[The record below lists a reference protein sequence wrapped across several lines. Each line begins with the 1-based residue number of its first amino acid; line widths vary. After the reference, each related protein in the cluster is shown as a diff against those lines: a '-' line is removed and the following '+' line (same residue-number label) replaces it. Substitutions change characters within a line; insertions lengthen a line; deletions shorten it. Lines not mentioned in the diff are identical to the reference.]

1 MQARWRSAS
10 RRWCGGAALAL
21 LAMAGTAGAQGPG
34 PKVSGSEL
42 ARFGFFQDFDELDL
56 EALLETAQV
65 EVGVAS
71 RGTTSVERAP
81 GAVTVVTE
89 AQMRALGART
99 LEDVLRSL
107 PGFDVQR
114 DTLGRPRVAVRG
126 AGLSASAGGGD
137 EVLVLLNGQR
147 LNEAV
152 TGSAT
157 SVNLELSVEHLSR
170 IEVWRGVGT
179 ALYGAGAARAVID
192 LISTSPRDFQGIQ
205 LQAELGSFGSQR
217 YGLRL
222 AQTFK
227 GLSFSGLV
235 LWSDSDGPSL
245 DVPADRQTARD
256 LAAPPGSAPVSLAP
270 SSVQDG
276 REVFQATYQ
285 LGFRDLW
292 LQWHSKREETQG
304 FVGFA
309 DTLGRDNALD
319 LRQDALALGY
329 TRRTSQGRFEARGT
343 LMKTRTGETLNT
355 APPGFGFETPEG
367 QVVFPSGVY
376 QQDEFDTSRLAGEL
390 SFERRSGTH
399 ALAGGLEL
407 AHERTEDLYVRSN
420 LDYLTGQLLTD
431 VSDVPGAVE
440 ARSRDT
446 FALWLQDGWSRGR
459 TTLTGSLRY
468 DAFDDVDDQLAPR
481 AALQVRLGGGFDAR
495 ALYARGWRVPSF
507 QELAFDLPGRLA
519 NPALRASVSDT
530 AELAL
535 VRRWHDGWVSANGF
549 WSREQDPIRLPGEYD
564 PAVAQAWANVG
575 DLTTRGVELEGQW
588 SFGLD
593 GAAFANLTWQ
603 QPRQEVGGVEVDAPG
618 VPSLLAN
625 AGVSLPAG
633 RHLLVSPTL
642 YWRGSRPRAPGDAR
656 ADAEAYALLDVVLR
670 TRQLWRTLELSATL
684 RDAFDEGPHDPSPR
698 GGLPGDYPRS
708 GRAFFVQAGYKF

>member
-1 MQARWRSAS
+1 MQAPWRSAS
-10 RRWCGGAALAL
+10 RRWLGGAALAV
-21 LAMAGTAGAQGPG
+21 LALAGAARAQGPG

-65 EVGVAS
+65 EASVAS
-71 RGTTSVERAP
+71 RGAMSVERAP
-81 GAVTVVTE
+81 GAVTIVTE
-89 AQMRALGART
+89 AQIRALGART
-99 LEDVLRSL
+99 LEDVLRVL

-114 DTLGRPRVAVRG
+114 DTLGRPRLAVRG

-147 LNEAV
+147 LNEAL
-152 TGSAT
+152 TGGAT
-157 SVNLELSVEHLSR
+157 SVNLELSVEHLAR
-170 IEVWRGVGT
+170 IEVWRGAGS
-179 ALYGAGAARAVID
+179 ALYGAGATRAVID
-192 LISTSPRDFQGIQ
+192 LISTSSRDLQGIQ

-235 LWSDSDGPSL
+235 LWNDGDGQVLEVPS
-245 DVPADRQTARD
+245 DRQTARD
-256 LAAPPGSAPVSLAP
+256 LAAAPGTAPVSLAP
-270 SSVQDG
+270 SSLRDG

-319 LRQDALALGY
+319 LRQDALALGF
-329 TRRTSQGRFEARGT
+329 TRRTSQGRVEARGSS
-343 LMKTRTGETLNT
+343 MKTRTGETLNT
-355 APPGFGFETPEG
+355 APAGFGFETPEG

-376 QQDEFDTSRLAGEL
+376 QQNEFDSSRLAGEL
-390 SFERRSGTH
+390 NVERRSGAHT
-399 ALAGGLEL
+399 LAGGLEL
-407 AHERTEDLYVRSN
+407 ARERTEDLYVRSN

-440 ARSRDT
+440 ARSRNT
-446 FALWLQDGWSRGR
+446 FALWLQDTWSHGR
-459 TTLTGSLRY
+459 ATLTGSLRY

-481 AALQVRLGGGFDAR
+481 AALQVTLGGGFDAR

-507 QELAFDLPGRLA
+507 QELAFDLPGQLA
-519 NPALRASVSDT
+519 NPALEASVSDT

-535 VRRWHDGWVSANGF
+535 TRRWHDGWVSANAF
-549 WSREQDPIRLPGEYD
+549 WSREQDPIRLPAAYD
-564 PAVAQAWANVG
+564 PGLAQAWANLG
-575 DLTTRGVELEGQW
+575 DLTTRGVEVEGQW

-603 QPRQEVGGVEVDAPG
+603 QPRQELGGAEVEAPG
-618 VPSLLAN
+618 VPSLMAN
-625 AGVSLPAG
+625 VGLSLPAG

-642 YWRGSRPRAPGDAR
+642 LWRGSRPRAAGDPR
-656 ADAEAYALLDVVLR
+656 ADFDGYALLDLVLR

-684 RDAFDEGPHDPSPR
+684 RDAFDEGPYDPSPL

-708 GRAFFVQAGYKF
+708 GRAVFIQAGYRF